1 MIIFKADKMKITLII
16 IYCSFFVSLIPG
28 SSSVKRNQDRKFIK
42 SGVGMHGVNVN
53 YRETDGLPWI
63 GQIITT

>member
-1 MIIFKADKMKITLII
+1 MKITLII
-16 IYCSFFVSLIPG
+16 ILLVFCQFDSMIHG
-28 SSSVKRNQDRKFIK
+28 SSSVKRKQDRKFIK